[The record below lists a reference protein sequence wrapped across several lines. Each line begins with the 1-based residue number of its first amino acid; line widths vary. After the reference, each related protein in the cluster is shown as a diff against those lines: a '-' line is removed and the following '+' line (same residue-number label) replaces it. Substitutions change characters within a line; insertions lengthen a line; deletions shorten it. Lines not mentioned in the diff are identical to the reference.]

1 MNHLVTDTMER
12 KLKPAKLPES
22 VEDDLDLSLS
32 DDDLEVTDGE
42 GDDEGEVGTP
52 VVRIIKENEAKPSFC
67 KRESD
72 VLREELKA
80 VHDACMS
87 KIVTLEDKNDQLLEL
102 TQKLFDDKEMFED
115 VSSSLRE
122 ENDDLE
128 ETILGLETEVKTLET
143 SEEEWIGR
151 ALKYQFLFQKMKE
164 IGLQQSEDI
173 FDLFEDIDIPEVSIR
188 VKDKFVPTTQTD
200 NIDWDDEDVDDVDDV
215 DPRDIPTDDED
226 SDDEDSDDEDSDDD
240 DDEEEYYEYRESGT
254 TMSVYND
261 MTDRYII
268 CQYEADREIIE
279 KSVQTIQKVW
289 SNYRGVIKLKKEQL
303 DLELDV
309 YMGRRRV
316 FDKWEWD
323 SDGLH
328 DEWAK
333 VIQRVWRGYRMRERT
348 RDFLMSIMEHPFFT
362 SLLAINPPNIYH
374 GLSVPELL

>member
-1 MNHLVTDTMER
+1 
-12 KLKPAKLPES
+12 
-22 VEDDLDLSLS
+22 
-32 DDDLEVTDGE
+32 
-42 GDDEGEVGTP
+42 
-52 VVRIIKENEAKPSFC
+52 
-67 KRESD
+67 
-72 VLREELKA
+72 
-80 VHDACMS
+80 
-87 KIVTLEDKNDQLLEL
+87 LEL
-102 TQKLFDDKEMFED
+102 TQKLYDDKEMFED

-215 DPRDIPTDDED
+215 DPRDLPT
-226 SDDEDSDDEDSDDD
+226 DDEDSDDEDSDDD

-261 MTDRYII
+261 MTGRYMV
-268 CQYEADREIIE
+268 CHYEADREIIE

-348 RDFLMSIMEHPFFT
+348 RDFLMSIMEMPFFT
-362 SLLAINPPNIYH
+362 SLLDNLQ
-374 GLSVPELL
+374 GQ

>member
-1 MNHLVTDTMER
+1 MYHFVPGTMER
-12 KLKPAKLPES
+12 KLKPATLPIS
-22 VEDDLDLSLS
+22 WTVEDDLDLSLS
-32 DDDLEVTDGE
+32 DDDLEITDDE
-42 GDDEGEVGTP
+42 GDDEGEAGTP

-67 KRESD
+67 ERESD
-72 VLREELKA
+72 TLREELKA

-87 KIVTLEDKNDQLLEL
+87 KIVTLEDKNIELLEL
-102 TQKLFDDKEMFED
+102 TQKLYDDKEMFED

-128 ETILGLETEVKTLET
+128 ETIYGLEMDAGLLEA

-188 VKDKFVPTTQTD
+188 VKDKFVPTTLTD
-200 NIDWDDEDVDDVDDV
+200 NIDWDDADVDDVDDV
-215 DPRDIPTDDED
+215 DPRYLPTDDED
-226 SDDEDSDDEDSDDD
+226 SDDDSEDDD
-240 DDEEEYYEYRESGT
+240 DDEDGEEYYEYRVNGT

-268 CQYEADREIIE
+268 CQYEADREIVE

-323 SDGLH
+323 SDGFH
-328 DEWAK
+328 DDYAK
-333 VIQRVWRGYRMRERT
+333 VIQRVWRGYRMR
-348 RDFLMSIMEHPFFT
+348 DFLRISRADQFHHGREDTREAVIRAH
-362 SLLAINPPNIYH
+362 NIYH

>member
-1 MNHLVTDTMER
+1 MNHLVPDTMER
-12 KLKPAKLPES
+12 KLKSTKLPES
-22 VEDDLDLSLS
+22 TDDDLDLSLS
-32 DDDLEVTDGE
+32 DDDLEVTDGEGDDE

-215 DPRDIPTDDED
+215 DPRDLPT
-226 SDDEDSDDEDSDDD
+226 DDEDSDDEDSDDD

-261 MTDRYII
+261 MTGRYMV
-268 CQYEADREIIE
+268 CHYEADREIIE

-348 RDFLMSIMEHPFFT
+348 RDFLMSIMEMPFFT
-362 SLLAINPPNIYH
+362 SLLDNLQ
-374 GLSVPELL
+374 GQ

>member
-1 MNHLVTDTMER
+1 MNHLVPDTMER
-12 KLKPAKLPES
+12 KLKSTKLPES
-22 VEDDLDLSLS
+22 TDDDLDLSLS

-200 NIDWDDEDVDDVDDV
+200 NIDWDDEDVDDVD
-215 DPRDIPTDDED
+215 PRDIPTDDED
-226 SDDEDSDDEDSDDD
+226 SDDEDSDDEDSDDDDD

>member
-1 MNHLVTDTMER
+1 MSIYQLVPDTMER
-12 KLKPAKLPES
+12 KLKSTKLPES
-22 VEDDLDLSLS
+22 TDDDLDLSLS
-32 DDDLEVTDGE
+32 DDDLEVTDGEGDDEGDGE

-102 TQKLFDDKEMFED
+102 TQKLYDDKEMFED

-215 DPRDIPTDDED
+215 DPRDLPT
-226 SDDEDSDDEDSDDD
+226 DDEDSDDEDSDDD
-240 DDEEEYYEYRESGT
+240 DDEVEEYYEYRGSGT

-261 MTDRYII
+261 MTGRYMV
-268 CQYEADREIIE
+268 CHYEADIEIIE
-279 KSVQTIQKVW
+279 KSVQTIQSHLSRW
-289 SNYRGVIKLKKEQL
+289 TARIRRSAEESRQKEQL
-303 DLELDV
+303 DRELDE
-309 YMGRRRV
+309 YMTS
-316 FDKWEWD
+316 EWPP
-323 SDGLH
+323 L
-328 DEWAK
+328 EPYCATR
-333 VIQRVWRGYRMRERT
+333 IQSAWRGYRMRKRAKSANFYIT
-348 RDFLMSIMEHPFFT
+348 VGGAQRFH
-362 SLLAINPPNIYH
+362 
-374 GLSVPELL
+374 

>member
-1 MNHLVTDTMER
+1 MSMNHLVPDTMER
-12 KLKPAKLPES
+12 KLKSTKLPES
-22 VEDDLDLSLS
+22 TDDDLDLSLS
-32 DDDLEVTDGE
+32 DDDLEVTDDE
-42 GDDEGEVGTP
+42 GDDEGEAGTP

-215 DPRDIPTDDED
+215 DPRDLPT
-226 SDDEDSDDEDSDDD
+226 DDEDSDDEDSDDD
-240 DDEEEYYEYRESGT
+240 DDDEVEEYYEYRGSGT

-261 MTDRYII
+261 MTGRYMV
-268 CQYEADREIIE
+268 CHYEADIEIIE
-279 KSVQTIQKVW
+279 KSVQTIQSHLSRW
-289 SNYRGVIKLKKEQL
+289 TARIRRSAEERRQKEQL
-303 DLELDV
+303 DRELDE
-309 YMGRRRV
+309 YMTS
-316 FDKWEWD
+316 EWPP
-323 SDGLH
+323 L
-328 DEWAK
+328 EPYCATR
-333 VIQRVWRGYRMRERT
+333 IQSAWRGYRMRKRAKSANFYITVRRGTFRPRLE
-348 RDFLMSIMEHPFFT
+348 F
-362 SLLAINPPNIYH
+362 
-374 GLSVPELL
+374 

>member
-1 MNHLVTDTMER
+1 MSIYQLVPGTSYER
-12 KLKPAKLPES
+12 KLKLPES
-22 VEDDLDLSLS
+22 TDDDLDLSLS
-32 DDDLEVTDGE
+32 DDDLEVTDDE

-215 DPRDIPTDDED
+215 DPRDLPT
-226 SDDEDSDDEDSDDD
+226 DDEDSDDEDSDDD
-240 DDEEEYYEYRESGT
+240 DDDEVEEYYEYRGSGT

-261 MTDRYII
+261 MTGRYMV
-268 CQYEADREIIE
+268 CHYEADIEIIE
-279 KSVQTIQKVW
+279 KSVQTIQSHLSRW
-289 SNYRGVIKLKKEQL
+289 TARI
-303 DLELDV
+303 
-309 YMGRRRV
+309 RR
-316 FDKWEWD
+316 
-323 SDGLH
+323 S
-328 DEWAK
+328 A
-333 VIQRVWRGYRMRERT
+333 
-348 RDFLMSIMEHPFFT
+348 
-362 SLLAINPPNIYH
+362 
-374 GLSVPELL
+374 

>member
-1 MNHLVTDTMER
+1 MNHLVPDTMER
-12 KLKPAKLPES
+12 KLKSTKLPES
-22 VEDDLDLSLS
+22 TDDDLDLSLS
-32 DDDLEVTDGE
+32 DDDLEVTD
-42 GDDEGEVGTP
+42 DEGEDEGEAGTP

-215 DPRDIPTDDED
+215 DPRDLPTDDED
-226 SDDEDSDDEDSDDD
+226 SDDEDDDEDSDDD

>member
-1 MNHLVTDTMER
+1 MYHLVPGTMER

-32 DDDLEVTDGE
+32 DDDLEVTD
-42 GDDEGEVGTP
+42 DEGEDEGEAGTP

-67 KRESD
+67 KREPD
-72 VLREELKA
+72 TLREELKA

-87 KIVTLEDKNDQLLEL
+87 KIVTLEDKNLELLEL
-102 TQKLFDDKEMFED
+102 TQKLYDDKEMFED

-128 ETILGLETEVKTLET
+128 ETIYGLEMDAGLLEA

-188 VKDKFVPTTQTD
+188 VKDKFVPTTLTD
-200 NIDWDDEDVDDVDDV
+200 NIDWDDADVDDVDDV
-215 DPRDIPTDDED
+215 DPRYLPTDDED
-226 SDDEDSDDEDSDDD
+226 SDDSEDDD
-240 DDEEEYYEYRESGT
+240 DDEDGEEYYEYRGNGT

-268 CQYEADREIIE
+268 CQYEADREIVE

-316 FDKWEWD
+316 FDKMEWSPD
-323 SDGLH
+323 D
-328 DEWAK
+328 DDYAK
-333 VIQRVWRGYRMRERT
+333 VIQRVWRGYRMR
-348 RDFLMSIMEHPFFT
+348 DFLRISRADQFHHGREDTREAVIRAH
-362 SLLAINPPNIYH
+362 NIYH